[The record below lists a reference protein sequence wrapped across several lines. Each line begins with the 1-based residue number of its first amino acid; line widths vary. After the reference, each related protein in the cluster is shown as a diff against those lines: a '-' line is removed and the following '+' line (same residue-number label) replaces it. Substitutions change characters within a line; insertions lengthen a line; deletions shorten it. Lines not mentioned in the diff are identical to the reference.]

1 MCFDRNCRV
10 VTKNLYPWLIDNFM
24 GWFRPDVFLPNP
36 SLSYS
41 QFTAPL
47 NPNENIFLPR
57 RCEAIDNSL
66 ARSPVLVLSLN
77 SEAFTAEAS
86 AYLRSQMYNVN
97 NIINT
102 LK

>member
-1 MCFDRNCRV
+1 MV
-10 VTKNLYPWLIDNFM
+10 AKNLYPWLIDNFM
-24 GWFRPDVFLPNP
+24 GWFRHPDVFLPNP
-36 SLSYS
+36 QPLSYS

-86 AYLRSQMYNVN
+86 AHLSSQMYNVN

-102 LK
+102 LR